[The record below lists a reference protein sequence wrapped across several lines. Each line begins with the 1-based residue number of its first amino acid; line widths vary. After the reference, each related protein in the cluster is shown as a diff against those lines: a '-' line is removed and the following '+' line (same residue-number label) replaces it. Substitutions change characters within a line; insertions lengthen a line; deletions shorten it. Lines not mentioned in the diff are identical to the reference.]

1 MTDESYLTNGYLDT
15 PIDWIPGMQGIRL
28 KDIPSFI
35 RTTNRDDTMLNF
47 DGGEAQ
53 NALKAQGLI
62 LNTFESLEDEVISA
76 LRQSF
81 PRLYTIGPLP
91 LLVNNL
97 QPSKLDLIGSNLWK
111 EDTGCIGW
119 LDTHKPR
126 SVVYV
131 NFGSITVMT
140 AEHLSEFAWGLANSR
155 HPFLWVIRPDLISG
169 EKAILP
175 EGFISQTKDR
185 GVLASWCPQDK
196 VLSHPSVG
204 VFLTHSGWN
213 STLESICGGVPMI
226 CWPFFA
232 EQPTNCRY
240 VCAKWEIGLEIDAN
254 VRRAEVESL
263 VRETMEGEKGKDMK
277 LNAMEWK
284 EKAEEAIKQGK
295 HSCKDFDELVL
306 FLLTGSK
313 LKHTT

>member
-1 MTDESYLTNGYLDT
+1 MKD
-15 PIDWIPGMQGIRL
+15 IRL

-62 LNTFESLEDEVISA
+62 VNTFESLEHEVVTA
-76 LRQSF
+76 LRQRF
-81 PRLYTIGPLP
+81 PRLYIIGPLP
-91 LLVNNL
+91 LLVNKL
-97 QPSKLDLIGSNLWK
+97 EPSRLDLIGSNLWK
-111 EDTGCIGW
+111 EDTGCLEW
-119 LDTHKPR
+119 LNKHKPC

-140 AEHLSEFAWGLANSR
+140 AEQLKEFAWGLANSM
-155 HPFLWVIRPDLISG
+155 HPFLWVIRPDLVSG

-185 GVLASWCPQDK
+185 GVLASWCPQEK

-213 STLESICGGVPMI
+213 STLESICSGVPMI

-240 VCAKWEIGLEIDAN
+240 VCTKWEIGLEIDAK
-254 VRRAEVESL
+254 VRRDEVESL
-263 VRETMEGEKGKDMK
+263 VWEAMDGEKGKDMK
-277 LNAMEWK
+277 LKAMEWK

-295 HSCKDFDELVL
+295 HSCKDFDKLVQ

-313 LKHTT
+313 